1 MFDSASYAFL
11 QHNKVW
17 HVTKIHL
24 NLCNINLHNI
34 THFLISGNPREEMF
48 MVQISLFIVTES
60 SLVSQILSLV
70 EITKEVNPHPHIAPC
85 VNMGSVTFLFLF
97 FFFFFYLCHLLN
109 VGACI
114 CHIAGE
120 DQVEWTTPTE
130 VRGE

>member
-1 MFDSASYAFL
+1 
-11 QHNKVW
+11 
-17 HVTKIHL
+17 
-24 NLCNINLHNI
+24 
-34 THFLISGNPREEMF
+34 

-97 FFFFFYLCHLLN
+97 FFFFYLCHLLN
-109 VGACI
+109 FDACI

-120 DQVEWTTPTE
+120 DQVEWSGPHQRKWE
-130 VRGE
+130 ENESKFYGSA